1 MKNRALNSRRAES
14 GLTIMEMM
22 VAMLIA
28 TILLAGLVTIF
39 ASMRR
44 SFSATQALNQLVNQQ
59 QFASTELTN
68 AISSAG
74 YYPASNRTIRG
85 QYPTVDDAFPV
96 DQTLSAGGKTI
107 DFATSGQFIYGTG
120 GTGVNANDM
129 VAVRM
134 INIKGAKSQG
144 PYDCLGSPGSAT
156 ASRAFSVFWVDTN
169 KNQLMCAT
177 QNDTAGQ
184 PLVGGDALTGTAT
197 NLLGGISSLTAVYG
211 VDTNRDGS
219 VNRFMNATALNNNKI
234 CPDVTTGKGNTSS
247 CWPYVRSVRFK
258 LGFITSLNGGKTPIY
273 LTRTVRLNNTNG
285 MTLSSMPNVIVG
297 N

>member
-1 MKNRALNSRRAES
+1 MKYLGLNYRHAES

-22 VAMLIA
+22 VAMLIGV
-28 TILLAGLVTIF
+28 ILLAGLVTIF

-44 SFSATQALNQLVNQQ
+44 SFSATQALNHLVNQQ

-74 YYPASNRTIRG
+74 YYPAANRTIRG

-96 DQTLSAGGKTI
+96 DQTLTANGKTI
-107 DFATSGQFIYGTG
+107 DFATAGQFIYGTG
-120 GTGVNANDM
+120 STGTNANDM

-134 INIKGAKSQG
+134 INIKGATSQG
-144 PYDCLGSPGSAT
+144 PYDCLGSPGAAT
-156 ASRAFSVFWVDTN
+156 AGRAFSVFWVDPN

-177 QNDTAGQ
+177 QKYPNGQ

-197 NLLGGISSLTAVYG
+197 GFSGVKSLAALYG

-219 VNRFMNATALNNNKI
+219 VNRFMTADKLNSDKI
-234 CPDVTTGKGNTSS
+234 CPDVTTGTGNSSS

-258 LGFITSLNGGKTPIY
+258 LGFITSLNGGKTSIY

-285 MTLSSMPNVIVG
+285 MTLKSMPNVVAG